1 MKTPSRGGI
10 TRSAPASSVAL
21 RNSHA
26 VTYDDSRV
34 SEVLDGRVA
43 IVTGGGHGIGKAYC
57 EGLAKSGAA
66 VVVAEIDGDAAER
79 TASDL
84 RNAGARAL
92 EVQTDVA
99 DESSTRTMA
108 QRALDAFG
116 RIDVLVNNAAV
127 FATIPIS
134 RVPIEEVSVGEWDR
148 VMAVNLRG
156 VFLACRAVLPAM
168 RQQGYG
174 KIINISS
181 GTALNGSP
189 MRIHYV
195 TSKGG
200 VLSFTRTLAREV
212 GPSGIRVNAIAP
224 GSTLSE
230 ENPSEEIL
238 RFRQQR
244 LEDRAIPRVQV
255 PADLVGAV
263 LFFASAASDFITGQ
277 TLVVDGGGFMH

>member
-1 MKTPSRGGI
+1 MAQLLER
-10 TRSAPASSVAL
+10 
-21 RNSHA
+21 
-26 VTYDDSRV
+26 
-34 SEVLDGRVA
+34 RVA

-57 EGLAKSGAA
+57 EALAQNGAA

-79 TASDL
+79 TASAL
-84 RNAGARAL
+84 RSAGARAV

-99 DESSTRTMA
+99 DEASTRKMA

-134 RVPIEEVSVGEWDR
+134 RVPIEEVSVEEWDR

-156 VFLACRAVLPAM
+156 IFLSCKAVLPIM

-189 MRIHYV
+189 TRIHYV

-212 GPSGIRVNAIAP
+212 GPSGVRVNAIAP

-230 ENPSEEIL
+230 ENPSEEIMRL
-238 RFRQQR
+238 RQQR
-244 LEDRAIPRVQV
+244 LEDRALSRVQV
-255 PADLVGAV
+255 PADLVGTV
-263 LFFASAASDFITGQ
+263 VFFASPASDFITGQ

>member
-1 MKTPSRGGI
+1 MT
-10 TRSAPASSVAL
+10 
-21 RNSHA
+21 
-26 VTYDDSRV
+26 
-34 SEVLDGRVA
+34 EVLDGRVA

-84 RNAGARAL
+84 RTSGCRAL

-99 DESSTRTMA
+99 DESSAHRMA

-116 RIDVLVNNAAV
+116 RIDILVNNAAV

-134 RVPIEEVSVGEWDR
+134 RVPIEEVSVEEWDR

-156 VFLACRAVLPAM
+156 IFLACKAVLPAM
-168 RQQGYG
+168 RRQGYG

-200 VLSFTRTLAREV
+200 VLSFTRTLAREI

-263 LFFASAASDFITGQ
+263 VFFASAASDFITGQ

>member
-1 MKTPSRGGI
+1 MPG
-10 TRSAPASSVAL
+10 
-21 RNSHA
+21 
-26 VTYDDSRV
+26 
-34 SEVLDGRVA
+34 VLDGKVA

-57 EGLAKSGAA
+57 QALAESGAA
-66 VVVAEIDGDAAER
+66 VVVAEVDGDAAER
-79 TASDL
+79 TASAL
-84 RNAGARAL
+84 RSAGSRAL

-99 DESSTRTMA
+99 DERGTQAMA
-108 QRALDAFG
+108 QRTLDAFG

-134 RVPIEEVSVGEWDR
+134 RVPLEEISIDEWDR

-156 VFLACRAVLPAM
+156 IFLCCKAVLPAM

-181 GTALNGSP
+181 GTALSGSP
-189 MRIHYV
+189 TRIHYV

-230 ENPSEEIL
+230 ENPTDDIIRL
-238 RFRQQR
+238 RQQR
-244 LEDRAIPRVQV
+244 LEDRAIARVQL
-255 PADLVGAV
+255 PSDLVGTV
-263 LFFASAASDFITGQ
+263 IFFASPASDFITGQ
-277 TLVVDGGGFMH
+277 TLVVDGGSTMH

>member
-1 MKTPSRGGI
+1 MPG
-10 TRSAPASSVAL
+10 
-21 RNSHA
+21 
-26 VTYDDSRV
+26 
-34 SEVLDGRVA
+34 VLDGKVA

-57 EGLAKSGAA
+57 QALAESGAA
-66 VVVAEIDGDAAER
+66 VVVAEVDGDAAER
-79 TASDL
+79 TASAL
-84 RNAGARAL
+84 RSAGSRAL

-99 DESSTRTMA
+99 DERGTQAMA
-108 QRALDAFG
+108 QRTLDAFG

-134 RVPIEEVSVGEWDR
+134 RVPLEQISVQEWDR

-156 VFLACRAVLPAM
+156 IFLCCKAVLPAM

-181 GTALNGSP
+181 GTALSGSP
-189 MRIHYV
+189 TRIHYV

-230 ENPSEEIL
+230 ENPSEDIIRL
-238 RFRQQR
+238 RQQR
-244 LEDRAIPRVQV
+244 LEDRAIRRVQV
-255 PADLVGAV
+255 PSDLVGTV
-263 LFFASAASDFITGQ
+263 IFFASPASDFITGQ
-277 TLVVDGGGFMH
+277 TLVVDGGSTMH

>member
-1 MKTPSRGGI
+1 MPG
-10 TRSAPASSVAL
+10 
-21 RNSHA
+21 
-26 VTYDDSRV
+26 
-34 SEVLDGRVA
+34 VLDGKVA

-57 EGLAKSGAA
+57 QALAESGAA
-66 VVVAEIDGDAAER
+66 VVVAEVDGDAAER
-79 TASDL
+79 TASAL
-84 RNAGARAL
+84 RSAGSRAL

-99 DESSTRTMA
+99 DERGTQAMA
-108 QRALDAFG
+108 QRTLDAFG

-134 RVPIEEVSVGEWDR
+134 RVPLEEISIDEWDR

-156 VFLACRAVLPAM
+156 IFLCCKAVLPAM

-181 GTALNGSP
+181 GTALSGSP
-189 MRIHYV
+189 TRIHYV

-230 ENPSEEIL
+230 ENPTDDVIRL
-238 RFRQQR
+238 RQQR
-244 LEDRAIPRVQV
+244 LEDRAIARVQL
-255 PADLVGAV
+255 PSDLVGTV
-263 LFFASAASDFITGQ
+263 IFFASPASDFITGQ
-277 TLVVDGGGFMH
+277 TLVVDGGSTMH